1 METLLQMLLGF
12 LLTGLI
18 GNRLLQAWQARNWF
32 LQQRFLGQEKE
43 YIALKELTDEIATLL
58 GVRIFHMQRLIRA
71 LVNGDDAK
79 IISRTKEYDEVL
91 KRWNERLTSFYV
103 RLPILAHYALA
114 KRLEESIQAKLVS
127 IGATIENLAA
137 NRAPGVRIQRTNANR
152 VENELLAIQGQAI
165 SFNKELLRVVRS
177 RRTDVYFG
185 TPIKFSPHTVNRF
198 STWQLV
204 KALFIRDINSL
215 SIVRAPTDS

>member
-1 METLLQMLLGF
+1 MDTLLQMLIGF

-18 GNRLLQAWQARNWF
+18 GNRVLQAWQARNWF

-43 YIALKELTDEIATLL
+43 YIALKELSDEIATLL
-58 GVRIFHMQRLIRA
+58 GVRIFYMQRLIRT

-79 IISRTKEYDEVL
+79 ITARIKEYDEAL

-103 RLPILAHYALA
+103 RLPILTQYELA
-114 KRLEESIQAKLVS
+114 RRLEENIQAKLVS
-127 IGATIENLAA
+127 AGATIEQLAA
-137 NRAPGVRIQRTNANR
+137 NRAPGVGIQKADANR
-152 VENELLAIQGQAI
+152 VEREILAIQGQAI
-165 SFNKELLRVVRS
+165 SFNKKLLYLVRS

-185 TPIKFSPHTVNRF
+185 TPIKFSPHTVNHF

-204 KALFIRDINSL
+204 KALFIRDINSF
-215 SIVRAPTDS
+215 SIVRTPTDS

>member
-1 METLLQMLLGF
+1 METLLQMLIGF

-43 YIALKELTDEIATLL
+43 YIALKELSDEIATLL
-58 GVRIFHMQRLIRA
+58 GARIFYMQRLIRA
-71 LVNGDDAK
+71 LVTGDEAK
-79 IISRTKEYDEVL
+79 IASRTKEYDEVL

-103 RLPILAHYALA
+103 RLPILAQYELA
-114 KRLEESIQAKLVS
+114 KRLEETIQSKLVS
-127 IGATIENLAA
+127 AGAIIEDLAV
-137 NRAPGVRIQRTNANR
+137 NRAPGVRIRRADANR
-152 VENELLAIQGQAI
+152 VERELLAIQGQAI

-177 RRTDVYFG
+177 RRTDIYFG
-185 TPIKFSPHTVNRF
+185 KPIKFSPQTVNRF

-204 KALFIRDINSL
+204 KALFIRDIDSL